1 MATVCVGDGVVA
13 GVSFGGSAAKARGW
27 LRFST
32 VSHCAA
38 VCLHTVGVMCSDG
51 DGDDNGVCV
60 LVECMVRCRVGK
72 RVSECCAKKQ
82 TFVVKS
88 INSVD
93 GSAFVV
99 ASKNE
104 KVFGKFNLMS
114 KQQADGLQALAT
126 TVYIVTGST
135 NWDP

>member
-1 MATVCVGDGVVA
+1 MY
-13 GVSFGGSAAKARGW
+13 GSLQG
-27 LRFST
+27 
-32 VSHCAA
+32 
-38 VCLHTVGVMCSDG
+38 
-51 DGDDNGVCV
+51 
-60 LVECMVRCRVGK
+60 E
-72 RVSECCAKKQ
+72 SECCAKKQ

-99 ASKNE
+99 VSKNE
-104 KVFGKFNLMS
+104 KVFGKFNLIS

>member
-1 MATVCVGDGVVA
+1 
-13 GVSFGGSAAKARGW
+13 
-27 LRFST
+27 
-32 VSHCAA
+32 
-38 VCLHTVGVMCSDG
+38 MCSDG

-60 LVECMVRCRVGK
+60 LVECMVRCRVRK

-104 KVFGKFNLMS
+104 KVFGKFNLIS